1 MAQSGTPSSGT
12 KVWNLRLFVQTRAN
26 SVSNELA
33 NHAEAVS
40 FDVFLHRGA
49 DITNRVTDAC
59 LINPAVERG
68 FGHGEQLAQLRSN
81 ILSHGHGNGSV
92 AIIAV
97 ENYATI
103 D

>member
-1 MAQSGTPSSGT
+1 MAMTMPWHNPSSGT

-49 DITNRVTDAC
+49 DITNLVTDAC
-59 LINPAVERG
+59 LINPAVERV
-68 FGHGEQLAQLRSN
+68 FGHRVQLARLRSN
-81 ILSHGHGNGSV
+81 ILSLGHANCTY
-92 AIIAV
+92 AILDV
-97 ENYATI
+97 P
-103 D
+103 